1 MGFYLPMTV
10 FGIGYSLQLMKIC
23 FPFPGDTVG
32 GSHVNAAHTMSLLSE
47 RGHECIPTLH
57 RHGVLSSWMSDIGRE
72 HVILPWN
79 QSLATKGLS
88 GVENIRR
95 VTKPIPCMKRWL
107 RENGFDLVIPTDG
120 RMLVAWSLP
129 ARLSGCKLVFH
140 HQTKTIGSF
149 MRKAARL
156 THKIITISKFT
167 QNNLPASLKGRSVI
181 IANPTPIPEMDR
193 MTSRAKMCELVGV
206 DEASIIIGFVANLTE
221 QKRPMDFVEASGKL
235 RSENRLFPMF
245 GRPTNEMVDT
255 NIKARIK
262 SLDMADRMPRLGFVS
277 NLPEMLGGLDILIA
291 PQIEEGFGRNVAEA
305 MAAGVPVVA
314 SNSGGHP
321 EFVQHGETGFLTKP
335 GDVNSIVEAVQA
347 LLSNSELAT
356 RIGENA
362 RDFISDQ
369 YSPDTYGDAFN
380 KAITSL

>member
-1 MGFYLPMTV
+1 
-10 FGIGYSLQLMKIC
+10 MKIC

-32 GSHVNAAHTMSLLSE
+32 GSHVNAAHTMSLLNE

-57 RHGVLSSWMSDIGRE
+57 RQDVLSDWMRDVGQE
-72 HVILPWN
+72 HVILPWD

-88 GVENIRR
+88 GVENVRR
-95 VTKPIPCMKRWL
+95 VAQPIPRMKRWL

-129 ARLSGCKLVFH
+129 ARLAGCKLVFH

-156 THKIITISKFT
+156 AHKIITISEFT
-167 QNNLPASLKGRSVI
+167 QNNLPASLKDRSVI
-181 IANPTPIPEMDR
+181 IANPTPIPGMDR
-193 MTSRAKMCELVGV
+193 MTSRARMSELVGV
-206 DEASIIIGFVANLTE
+206 DEESIIIGFVANLTE
-221 QKRPMDFVEASGKL
+221 QKRPMDFVEASGRL
-235 RSENRLFPMF
+235 RSKNRLFPMF

-255 NIKARIK
+255 DVKARIK
-262 SLDMADRMPRLGFVS
+262 SLDMTEHMPLVGFVS
-277 NLPEMLGGLDILIA
+277 NLPEMLGGLDILVA

-321 EFVQHGETGFLTKP
+321 EFVQHGQTGFLTEP
-335 GDVNSIVEAVQA
+335 GDVDSIVEAIQA
-347 LLSNSELAT
+347 LLSDSELAS
-356 RIGENA
+356 RIGDNA
-362 RDFISDQ
+362 REFISEQ